1 MDPTTRRAVGWTG
14 RSLTDSQSAL
24 LDRYAEWL
32 ETEAVPAGGIGP
44 GEVGRVW
51 PRHIADSMVF
61 GSELE
66 GADECVDIGSGVG
79 LPGIPLAIG
88 FPEVEFTLV
97 DRSGRRIELLE
108 RVIRVLGLGNVA
120 VRRWD
125 ITRRPLECGH
135 FVSRAAF
142 APKRLIEL
150 AARLLRPGDLLLAG
164 HSRGDG
170 TVTVPRAPEGLT
182 ISLVTVPEGVL
193 DSVVRLLRI
202 TRV

>member
-14 RSLTDSQSAL
+14 RSLTESQRAL

-32 ETEAVPAGGIGP
+32 EAEAVPAGGIGP

-61 GSELE
+61 GWELE

-88 FPEVEFTLV
+88 FPEVKFTLV

-108 RVIRVLGLGNVA
+108 RVIRVLGIGNVA
-120 VRRWD
+120 VCRRD
-125 ITRRPLECGH
+125 ITRNPLACGR

-142 APKRLIEL
+142 EPKRLLEL
-150 AARLLRPGDLLLAG
+150 AGRLLRPGDLLLAG
-164 HSRGDG
+164 HSRGDR
-170 TVTVPRAPEGLT
+170 TVTLPQAPEGLAV
-182 ISLVTVPEGVL
+182 SLVTVPEGVL
-193 DSVVRLLRI
+193 DTVVRLLRI
-202 TRV
+202 SRV